1 MRLGNFFAKT
11 NVGDPQDFIFVPK
24 AMLYDNTLTPMQKL
38 VFIHLYLNENEEHSI
53 SSLARTLGKSNY
65 GIRTAIKALAEK
77 FCVALELLS
86 GSKEKEQE
94 KEKKKS
100 MTKRKKEKE
109 EEKETVYT
117 VDVKK
122 EKEKEKEK
130 EKIKEEERRYIGTQN
145 FKKDEVSACAFAYSR
160 ENSFQLDSVGYGI
173 SQVDDTVWEQSY
185 EDLHQSSDEQNECY
199 VLANQ
204 KVYNSRGYKIESFDI
219 TPTPNVC
226 LSEALL
232 PPKEK
237 EKPTKEKE
245 IEETKMSESLGEIK
259 NTPEINARGVKIE
272 NNSEGATEI
281 LPKQKNELK
290 SDYSNVL
297 EWVDNLDYESKPLE
311 FWKNIMEREV
321 DFDEYKYFLKPYKP
335 KDLVLTPK
343 EIDELV
349 EQVEYTFTCDG
360 YVIKRPTA
368 QLRKV
373 ILEMLEY
380 TNPAHIFFIAHDV
393 AWSFICADKYEG
405 WNYESMVKDFNYIT
419 SMTTIASDKYYGK
432 HCDYVHCPRKQVP
445 DEYNSIEWAIA
456 RHYREDMQTQVQMI
470 MNRSEFDNYFTCIK
484 DYVRDLT
491 RYKRD
496 LYHKDEVFKL
506 YYEYSLA
513 KFNECI
519 TPKYQAIRD
528 KKKERGEIH

>member
-1 MRLGNFFAKT
+1 MQNKMRLGNFFAKT
-11 NVGDPQDFIFVPK
+11 NVGDPQDFVFVPK
-24 AMLYDNTLTPMQKL
+24 AMLYDRTLTPMQKL

-65 GIRTAIKALAEK
+65 GIRTAIKALADK

-86 GSKEKEQE
+86 GGKE

-100 MTKRKKEKE
+100 LTKRKKEKE
-109 EEKETVYT
+109 EEEETVYT
-117 VDVKK
+117 VDVKEEE
-122 EKEKEKEK
+122 EKEEKEEEENK
-130 EKIKEEERRYIGTQN
+130 EEEERRYIGTPS
-145 FKKDEVSACAFAYSR
+145 FAKAEADACAFAYSR
-160 ENSFQLDSVGYGI
+160 ENSLSCHSECYSA
-173 SQVDDTVWEQSY
+173 SQVSDSLWERSY
-185 EDLHQSSDEQNECY
+185 EYLHQSSDEQNECY

-204 KVYNSRGYKIESFDI
+204 KVYNSNGYGIESFEV
-219 TPTPNVC
+219 TPTPDAYPP
-226 LSEALL
+226 EASL
-232 PPKEK
+232 PP
-237 EKPTKEKE
+237 KEKE
-245 IEETKMSESLGEIK
+245 IEETKMNESLGKTK
-259 NTPEINARGVKIE
+259 NAPEINAKGAKIE

-281 LPKQKNELK
+281 LPEQKNELK

-311 FWKNIMEREV
+311 FWTNIMEREV

-343 EIDELV
+343 QIDELV

-373 ILEMLEY
+373 VLEMLKY
-380 TNPAHIFFIAHDV
+380 TNPAHIFFIAHDI

-419 SMTTIASDKYYGK
+419 SLTTIASDRYYGK

-445 DEYNSIEWAIA
+445 DEYDSIEWAIA

-496 LYHKDEVFKL
+496 LYHKDEVFRL

-513 KFNECI
+513 KFNEHI
-519 TPKYQAIRD
+519 TPKYQKVRD
-528 KKKERGEIH
+528 EKKARGEIH